1 MDVESGKDD
10 LSVEEGK
17 LVVFVD
23 IVCRIQQKTSKKI
36 QWIRRKKDPQQY
48 SCILNEACGAV
59 RPGRLTFILGPS
71 GAGKT
76 TLLKILAGR
85 KKTGVTGYLHG
96 AGRNSV
102 LVSQDA
108 TLLDTLTA
116 KETLLF
122 ASRLKLPNASN
133 RERSHAIST
142 ISLQLGIHEALNTRA
157 GNLSGGERK
166 RLNIACELLAD
177 PTVLLL
183 DEPTSG
189 LDSVSSMSVAKALLA
204 VARSGRTVAC
214 VIHQPSSQL
223 FTSADDIILL
233 ANGRTLYAGSVTDVP
248 ETLAKAG
255 FVCPQYYN
263 MADYLLEIAS
273 GECTGNLSLLENE
286 AKNYTYE
293 MKTIAKNDVEEKT
306 GKLTSTEAE
315 ALLNSKIKTS
325 REYAASGCQ
334 QIRALLWRCYIGALR
349 DVHLTQIRL
358 ACHLVVALMLGA
370 LYNGAGADAA
380 RVMSNTGCLFFFLL
394 FLFFSNAM
402 PPIHTFPV
410 EASVV
415 LQEHL
420 NKWYSLT
427 TYCVSKVLVDLPVQL
442 LCATVFV
449 FPAWYL
455 TSQPLDVNRMAL
467 AWFICVLLTI
477 LAQTFGLAVGAACG
491 VKLGLFVIPAAN
503 IPMLMFSEFF
513 IPYREIPYYLRPF
526 ATISYFRY
534 SFDAFLETVYGFQ
547 RAKLPCL
554 TDTFCMFRKPED
566 YLEYLGLSRDINR
579 DIIALVLWIVV
590 VQIGL
595 ISVLVFRVYRACR

>member
-1 MDVESGKDD
+1 MDI
-10 LSVEEGK
+10 K
-17 LVVFVD
+17 LQLEQEHLKENGYTLFHNVSYKVP
-23 IVCRIQQKTSKKI
+23 SYEKI

-233 ANGRTLYAGSVTDVP
+233 ANGRTLYAGSVTNVP

>member
-1 MDVESGKDD
+1 MDI
-10 LSVEEGK
+10 K
-17 LVVFVD
+17 LQLEQEHLKENGYTLFHNVSYMVP
-23 IVCRIQQKTSKKI
+23 SYEKI

>member
-1 MDVESGKDD
+1 MPFRNLLLLNHYKQE
-10 LSVEEGK
+10 
-17 LVVFVD
+17 
-23 IVCRIQQKTSKKI
+23 KI

-233 ANGRTLYAGSVTDVP
+233 ANGRTLYAGSVTNVP

>member
-10 LSVEEGK
+10 LSVEGK

-233 ANGRTLYAGSVTDVP
+233 ANGRTLYAGSVTNVP